1 MEARVVAAGAR
12 VAEEVEPEVSSEEEE
27 EEEEEEAGAE
37 TSAH

>member
-1 MEARVVAAGAR
+1 LEARVVAAGAR

-27 EEEEEEAGAE
+27 EEEEEAGEE